1 MRRAASLAGIALVL
15 ITAVAC
21 GDEDDDSAGP
31 GPSGS
36 ETPEATGTVQ
46 SEPFDPDAELTIY
59 SGRREPLFQPVVD
72 LFEEETGI
80 DVSVKYGGT
89 TELGAALLEESGN
102 PQADVFVGTGADSAE
117 ALREMNAFDSF
128 TSPVIEEVPSNYR
141 SAEDTWVGISGR
153 SRIIMYNP
161 EVVEEEDLPLPDS
174 VFDLTDEVYEDQ
186 VAIAS
191 TLDAEVTAWI
201 SALRVFLGDEE
212 AQAYLED
219 LQDNGIEVL
228 RNHTEVRDAV
238 GRGEKAFGL
247 VNHYYYEL
255 EKAEGSPVDAIYP
268 DQGAD
273 EMGIL
278 INVVAAAM
286 VRDARHPEEAQRFIE
301 FLLSPK
307 AQELFA
313 ATNYEYPLI
322 PGLETRAERGPDEFK
337 QFDVELA
344 QLGEIH
350 ESTLDMLDEIGFQ

>member
-1 MRRAASLAGIALVL
+1 MKRVGVVIGLALVL
-15 ITAVAC
+15 MGAAAC
-21 GDEDDDSAGP
+21 GDDDDSSGP

-102 PQADVFVGTGADSAE
+102 PQADIFVGTGADSAE
-117 ALREMNAFDSF
+117 ALREMDAFDSF
-128 TSPVIEEVPSNYR
+128 TSPVIDEVPESYR
-141 SAEDTWVGISGR
+141 SDDDTWVGISGR

-174 VFDLTDEVYEDQ
+174 VFDLTDEGYEDQ

-191 TLDAEVTAWI
+191 TLDAEVTAWV
-201 SALRVFLGDEE
+201 SALRIFLGDDE

-268 DQGAD
+268 DQGTD

-278 INVVAAAM
+278 VNVVAAAI
-286 VRDARHPEEAQRFIE
+286 VRDARHREEAERFLE
-301 FLLSPK
+301 FLLSPE

-313 ATNYEYPLI
+313 ATNYEYPVI
-322 PGLETRAERGPDEFK
+322 PGLETRAERGPDDLE
-337 QFDVELA
+337 QFEVDLVEL
-344 QLGEIH
+344 GELN

>member
-1 MRRAASLAGIALVL
+1 MKRVGVVIGLALVL
-15 ITAVAC
+15 MGAAAC
-21 GDEDDDSAGP
+21 GDDDDSSGP

-102 PQADVFVGTGADSAE
+102 PQADIFVGTGADSAE
-117 ALREMNAFDSF
+117 ALREMDAFDSF
-128 TSPVIEEVPSNYR
+128 TSPVIDEVPESYR
-141 SAEDTWVGISGR
+141 SDDDTWVGISGR

-174 VFDLTDEVYEDQ
+174 VFDLTDEGYEDQ

-191 TLDAEVTAWI
+191 TLDAEVTAWV
-201 SALRVFLGDEE
+201 SALRIFLGDDE

-268 DQGAD
+268 DQGTD

-278 INVVAAAM
+278 VNVVAAAI
-286 VRDARHPEEAQRFIE
+286 VRDARHREEAERFLE
-301 FLLSPK
+301 FLLSPE

-313 ATNYEYPLI
+313 ATNYEYPVI
-322 PGLETRAERGPDEFK
+322 PGLETRAERGPDDFE
-337 QFDVELA
+337 QFEVDLVEL
-344 QLGEIH
+344 GELN